1 MTGWDSFLSASG
13 RFCSNNGLVM
23 IEIIREGLITLTAP
37 PLGTPPFVRKA
48 PPVHIDTYALI
59 YV

>member
-1 MTGWDSFLSASG
+1 
-13 RFCSNNGLVM
+13 M

-37 PLGTPPFVRKA
+37 PLGTPTFVRKA

-59 YV
+59 YFSKCPKYVKFAKLKC